1 MSKYDSILTPR
12 EREIYYLLV
21 TNIKGL
27 TYTELA
33 EKLHITYSTFKTH
46 VISIFRK
53 TGIKSEVELIIKY
66 YCDRG

>member
-1 MSKYDSILTPR
+1 MSKYDGILSPR
-12 EREIYYLLV
+12 EREIYYSLV

-46 VISIFRK
+46 VINIFRK
-53 TGIKSEVELIIKY
+53 TGIKSEVELIVRY
-66 YCDRG
+66 YHDRG